1 MKKALFFDIDGTL
14 LDENNF
20 ITKSA
25 AEGIHRLQANGN
37 YAFLCTGR
45 SRAFVRRKELLD
57 IGFDGLVSG
66 CGTMIEFHDEVIYY
80 RKLEEVLVQ
89 KTIAYLKRHQA
100 ATIMEGRFHLYLDE
114 DDFGDDRYVVRLRE
128 EMGED
133 LLPIGTES
141 SGWEVS
147 KFSCVTKDS
156 DLLLLKQDLEKDYE
170 LLLHSSEVMELVP
183 KGCSKG
189 TGILKVCEKLG
200 IDRADTYA
208 FGDSVN
214 DLPMFEVAGHSIAM
228 GNGTELVKQKAS
240 YVTDS
245 LHNDGI
251 YHALEH
257 FGLF

>member
-1 MKKALFFDIDGTL
+1 
-14 LDENNF
+14 
-20 ITKSA
+20 
-25 AEGIHRLQANGN
+25 
-37 YAFLCTGR
+37 
-45 SRAFVRRKELLD
+45 
-57 IGFDGLVSG
+57 
-66 CGTMIEFHDEVIYY
+66 
-80 RKLEEVLVQ
+80 
-89 KTIAYLKRHQA
+89 
-100 ATIMEGRFHLYLDE
+100 MEGRFHLYLDE

-156 DLLLLKQDLEKDYE
+156 DLILLKQDLEKDYE